1 MGSPN
6 TPDERDAL
14 ELVDGLRRW
23 LADSPDDQLAREEL
37 RSLVREMDGAAL
49 DRPIELKTWNT
60 TEPPSP
66 RRWLVNGWLPAGRV
80 TLLVGQGG
88 VGKSRLAM
96 QLAAG
101 IASGGGRA
109 EEANQASK
117 SRSWIETPS
126 PHMLQLGEATE
137 PGGAPVV
144 YASWEDEW
152 DEFRRRLSEL
162 SGAPAPWVAPERLS
176 HLHFADM
183 AGHGALWGPR
193 ANRRSYT
200 DTMGET
206 TQAGHELRRLCS
218 EEGAR
223 LLIVDPS
230 AAAYGSDENNR
241 TAVRAFLSDLDAWAR
256 ENDCAI
262 LILSHPSKGGADYS
276 GSSDWQAGV
285 RSMWTLRKEKVGPAP
300 AERGKGES
308 DNRPEGWQLALTKA
322 NYGPP
327 VKPLQMD
334 WDASGGGLRWKVIGE
349 WSEGASQ
356 QTPTVTKGKGRYGSV
371 KGSERS

>member
-1 MGSPN
+1 M
-6 TPDERDAL
+6 TDERDAL
-14 ELVDGLRRW
+14 ELLGALRGC
-23 LADSPDDQLAREEL
+23 LAAYPNDQLAREEL

-60 TEPPSP
+60 TEPPSS

-88 VGKSRLAM
+88 VGKSRLAI

-101 IASGGGRA
+101 IASGGRRA
-109 EEANQASK
+109 EEAAHSNEVD
-117 SRSWIETPS
+117 SWIETSSSDALKLGNAVEPWGS
-126 PHMLQLGEATE
+126 PI
-137 PGGAPVV
+137 V

-152 DEFRRRLSEL
+152 DEFRRRLSGL
-162 SGAPAPWVAPERLS
+162 SGAPAPWVTPERLS

-183 AGHGALWGPR
+183 NEHSALWVPR

-206 TQAGHELRRLCS
+206 TLAGHELRRLCR

-230 AAAYGSDENNR
+230 AAAYGCDENNR

-285 RSMWTLRKEKVGPAP
+285 RSMWTLRKEKIGPAP
-300 AERGKGES
+300 TGRGKA
-308 DNRPEGWQLALTKA
+308 NRTT
-322 NYGPP
+322 GPR
-327 VKPLQMD
+327 
-334 WDASGGGLRWKVIGE
+334 A
-349 WSEGASQ
+349 
-356 QTPTVTKGKGRYGSV
+356 GS
-371 KGSERS
+371 

>member
-1 MGSPN
+1 MMEALL
-6 TPDERDAL
+6 TDERDAL
-14 ELVDGLRRW
+14 ELLDALRSC
-23 LADSPDDQLAREEL
+23 LAAYPNDQQAREGIRRLAREI
-37 RSLVREMDGAAL
+37 DGAVQR
-49 DRPIELKTWNT
+49 RPIGLETWDNAG
-60 TEPPSP
+60 PPPP
-66 RRWLVNGWLPAGRV
+66 RRWLVEDWLPAGRV

-101 IASGGGRA
+101 IASGGRRA

-137 PGGAPVV
+137 PGGAPLV

-176 HLHFADM
+176 HFHFADM

-206 TQAGHELRRLCS
+206 TQAGHELRRLCR

-256 ENDCAI
+256 ENNCAI
-262 LILSHPSKGGADYS
+262 LMLSHPSKGGADYS
-276 GSSDWQAGV
+276 GSSDWQASV
-285 RSMWTLRKEKVGPAP
+285 RSMWTLRKEKIGPAP

-308 DNRPEGWQLALTKA
+308 DNRPEGWQLALAKA

-327 VKPLQMD
+327 VKPLQLD

-356 QTPTVTKGKGRYGSV
+356 QTPTATKGKGRYGSA
-371 KGSERS
+371 KGRERS

>member
-1 MGSPN
+1 MMEALL
-6 TPDERDAL
+6 TDERDAL
-14 ELVDGLRRW
+14 ELLDALRSC
-23 LADSPDDQLAREEL
+23 LAAYPNDQQAREGIRRLAREI
-37 RSLVREMDGAAL
+37 DGAVQR
-49 DRPIELKTWNT
+49 RPIGLETWDNAG
-60 TEPPSP
+60 PPPP
-66 RRWLVNGWLPAGRV
+66 RRWLVEDWLPAGRV

-101 IASGGGRA
+101 IASGGRRA

-137 PGGAPVV
+137 PGGAPLV

-176 HLHFADM
+176 HFHFADM

-206 TQAGHELRRLCS
+206 TQAGHELRRLCR

-262 LILSHPSKGGADYS
+262 LMLSHPSKGGADYS
-276 GSSDWQAGV
+276 GSSDWQASV
-285 RSMWTLRKEKVGPAP
+285 RSMWTLRKEKIGPAP

-308 DNRPEGWQLALTKA
+308 DNRPEGWQLALAKA

-327 VKPLQMD
+327 VKPLQLD

-356 QTPTVTKGKGRYGSV
+356 QTPTATKGKGRYGSA
-371 KGSERS
+371 KGRERS

>member
-1 MGSPN
+1 MGSAN

-23 LADSPDDQLAREEL
+23 LADNPDDQLAREEL
-37 RSLVREMDGAAL
+37 RNLVRAMDGAAL

-101 IASGGGRA
+101 IASGGRRA

-137 PGGAPVV
+137 PGGAPLV

-176 HLHFADM
+176 HFHFADM

-193 ANRRSYT
+193 ADGGRHT
-200 DTMGET
+200 DTLGET
-206 TQAGHELRRLCS
+206 TAAGHELRRLC
-218 EEGAR
+218 EEVGAR

-230 AAAYGSDENNR
+230 AAAYGSNENSR
-241 TAVRAFLSDLDAWAR
+241 ALVRAFVSDFDAWAR
-256 ENDCAI
+256 DNNCAI
-262 LILSHPSKGGADYS
+262 LILSHPPKWAADYS
-276 GSSDWQAGV
+276 GSTDWEASV
-285 RSMWTLRKEKVGPAP
+285 RSMWTLRKEGGGPAP
-300 AERGKGES
+300 KGKGKS
-308 DNRPEGWQLALTKA
+308 VPDSQPEGWQLALAKA

-327 VKPLQMD
+327 VKPLQLD

-356 QTPTVTKGKGRYGSV
+356 QTPTATKGKGRYGSV
-371 KGSERS
+371 KDRERS